1 MGNGKGEGAFGGY
14 DDWLFIF
21 ACMHGGVW
29 DEKACMVIHE
39 RHVWP

>member
-21 ACMHGGVW
+21 ACMHGGGMGC
-29 DEKACMVIHE
+29 EGMVIHE